1 MDFANMSK
9 HKVKKG
15 ASVQKSARFIARLG
29 KDATF
34 ETGKSK
40 RAMRNFFRNNK
51 KEEPTSQPQSEGGK
65 RSLDAL
71 QDELDVLDDNK
82 LERLGGGKST
92 SKSVLDF
99 FDLSSSCGDTIP
111 Q

>member
-1 MDFANMSK
+1 MND
-9 HKVKKG
+9 
-15 ASVQKSARFIARLG
+15 
-29 KDATF
+29 
-34 ETGKSK
+34 
-40 RAMRNFFRNNK
+40 
-51 KEEPTSQPQSEGGK
+51 
-65 RSLDAL
+65 L

-82 LERLGGGKST
+82 LERLGGGKSA

>member
-1 MDFANMSK
+1 
-9 HKVKKG
+9 
-15 ASVQKSARFIARLG
+15 
-29 KDATF
+29 
-34 ETGKSK
+34 
-40 RAMRNFFRNNK
+40 MRNFFRNNK
-51 KEEPTSQPQSEGGK
+51 KEESPNQPQSEGGK

-82 LERLGGGKST
+82 LERLGGGKSA
-92 SKSVLDF
+92 SRSALDF